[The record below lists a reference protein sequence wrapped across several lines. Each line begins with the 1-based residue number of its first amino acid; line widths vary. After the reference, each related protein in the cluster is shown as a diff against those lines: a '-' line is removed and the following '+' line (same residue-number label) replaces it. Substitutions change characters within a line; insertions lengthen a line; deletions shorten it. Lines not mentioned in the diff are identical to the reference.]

1 VNLSFFIARRY
12 LLSKRKK
19 NFINIISIISIVV
32 VSLVTAS
39 LIIVL
44 SVFNG
49 LGELLKTLNNSFD
62 PPIKIEATEGKS
74 FEVTPEFV
82 QRIKDVAGVDIVTE
96 VVEDYAYVR
105 YRDANQV
112 VTIKGVSENFLEQHR
127 IDKSIVQGELG
138 FRKGTTLYALIGRGI
153 QYSLSIDV
161 EEGLHALH
169 VYYVKNIKGGSIDPS
184 RLYTQK
190 SIMPGAV
197 FSIIQNLDDG
207 YIVVPLEFAVELM
220 NYGNRRTSLEIKT
233 LPAADIQLVQRQ
245 LQQRLGKSFQVLTIE
260 QQHKDLYKL
269 FEMEKLFSF
278 LAFTLLL
285 CIGSINI
292 FFSLMMLA
300 LDKKKDVSILSAMGA
315 PLSLIRKV
323 FLAEGALI
331 AVFGTALGLLIGGTI
346 CFLQQHFNLV
356 SMGMQ
361 SSVTDGYPV
370 KMVPLDFLYVLI
382 VMSLITVFISYRP
395 ATLAA
400 RFSSVQ
406 NL

>member
-1 VNLSFFIARRY
+1 
-12 LLSKRKK
+12 
-19 NFINIISIISIVV
+19 
-32 VSLVTAS
+32 
-39 LIIVL
+39 VL

-74 FEVTPEFV
+74 FEVTAELL
-82 QRIKDVAGVDIVTE
+82 QQIKSVPGVDIVTE

-112 VTIKGVSENFLEQHR
+112 VTIKGVSENFLEQQR

-138 FRKGTTLYALIGRGI
+138 FRKGNTLYALIGRGI

-161 EEGLHALH
+161 EEGVHALH
-169 VYYVKNIKGGSIDPS
+169 VYYVKNIKGGSVDPS

-220 NYGNRRTSLEIKT
+220 NYGNKRTSLEIKT
-233 LPAADIQLVQRQ
+233 FATADIELVQRE
-245 LQQRLGKSFQVLTIE
+245 LLERLGKSFQVLTIE
-260 QQHKDLYKL
+260 EQHKDLYKL
-269 FEMEKLFSF
+269 FAMEKLFSF

-331 AVFGTALGLLIGGTI
+331 AVFGTALGLFIGGTI

-395 ATLAA
+395 ASLAA